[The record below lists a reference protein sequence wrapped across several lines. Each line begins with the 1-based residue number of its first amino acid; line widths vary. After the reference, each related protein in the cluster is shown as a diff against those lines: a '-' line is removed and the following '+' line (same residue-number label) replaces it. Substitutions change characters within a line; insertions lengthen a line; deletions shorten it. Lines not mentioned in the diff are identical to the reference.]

1 MTQLQEETLPVSL
14 ADMLPVGMI
23 ASGGAAATAMA
34 LVAQR
39 KRSQAGWEA
48 FHYERASS
56 TEFDITG
63 GIAVH
68 AANAT
73 QGKKWQEPHDAI
85 RVTEAEILHELQQMQ
100 QREAHTSSL
109 QTLPPLPPQPQLQQ
123 GTQAAPQ
130 PAIKAFSEV
139 STNMVQSTSASAQ
152 QYLQVV
158 LALPDDEVGR
168 QRIMRAFQL
177 QADFFGAKVKACSIH
192 DAHPITII

>member
-39 KRSQAGWEA
+39 KRAQAGWEA
-48 FHYERASS
+48 FHYERVSS

-63 GIAVH
+63 GVAVH

-85 RVTEAEILHELQQMQ
+85 RVTEAEILQELQQMQ
-100 QREAHTSSL
+100 QCEAHASAS
-109 QTLPPLPPQPQLQQ
+109 QQPLPQFQSQQ
-123 GTQAAPQ
+123 GTPVVMPTSA
-130 PAIKAFSEV
+130 EV
-139 STNMVQSTSASAQ
+139 SANIIPSASARTQ

-168 QRIMRAFQL
+168 QRILQAFQL

-192 DAHPITII
+192 DVHPVAII